1 MNTTTNPASTCP
13 RCNVPLQD
21 GLALKRVTFAGNT
34 PLYKKTS
41 ETTNYT
47 CNTRS
52 VGIISPTPVCK
63 CPKCGYSRTK

>member
-1 MNTTTNPASTCP
+1 MNVTTNSMCP

-21 GLALKRVTFAGNT
+21 GLALKRITFVGDSRTPINKMPAGT
-34 PLYKKTS
+34 
-41 ETTNYT
+41 YT